1 MVDALLELIRSEAAL
16 VVCCVEALGNFNV
29 LHEQTERVVQCV
41 MERLISSPL
50 TDLPAIVKYLI
61 HEVPGSDIELIADQ
75 LREKLSTTLSFQ
87 EPDSTGAED
96 ARSEEALILGI
107 LVQGF
112 HFREELLKAFL
123 GRMQTADQAQMRL
136 LDVWI
141 LFASH
146 SISQHKT
153 KMEKLLKK
161 QIQNGHLSSEL
172 LVQSVQSHKNALKTY
187 FPSLIQLA
195 SMLISQTASSVCVVM
210 GQLLFEL
217 LFEEFSMRYG
227 AHANSNQ
234 IAFYQGEVSRSP
246 TLLDSRYH
254 KLTDYLTYVDCVCVA
269 RTLPFQ

>member
-1 MVDALLELIRSEAAL
+1 MVEALLELIQSEAAL

-41 MERLISSPL
+41 MERLVSSPL
-50 TDLPAIVKYLI
+50 ADLPAIVKYLI
-61 HEVPGSDIELIADQ
+61 QEVPGSDIELIADQ
-75 LREKLSTTLSFQ
+75 LCEKLSTTLSFQ
-87 EPDSTGAED
+87 EPDLTGAED

-112 HFREELLKAFL
+112 HFREDLLKVFL
-123 GRMQTADQAQMRL
+123 VRMQSAEQTQMRL

-161 QIQNGHLSSEL
+161 QFQNGRLSSEL
-172 LVQSVQSHKNALKTY
+172 LIQSIQSHKNALKTY

-195 SMLISQTASSVCVVM
+195 TTLISHSANATCIAM

-227 AHANSNQ
+227 NHMNSNQ
-234 IAFYQGEVSRSP
+234 IAFYQGEVSCS
-246 TLLDSRYH
+246 TLLNSH
-254 KLTDYLTYVDCVCVA
+254 L
-269 RTLPFQ
+269 